1 MLRIVALICLFTL
14 AAVGKIEAKPIRGLK
29 VELGGK
35 TVSYQSVAYLQSVHK
50 EGQLLRRGLAAVA
63 AKDLGV
69 TSYSP
74 KALEMK
80 RLAGIHKNAP
90 WCAAGTS
97 KWLIE
102 AGYGITPRGRVVD
115 LEKEVKRIAKS
126 SSPNP
131 GAVVFF
137 RWSHVG
143 VLDHVTADGRFVVIQ
158 ANCSG
163 AVRVRTHTRQQIR
176 AFYTL

>member
-1 MLRIVALICLFTL
+1 
-14 AAVGKIEAKPIRGLK
+14 
-29 VELGGK
+29 
-35 TVSYQSVAYLQSVHK
+35 
-50 EGQLLRRGLAAVA
+50 
-63 AKDLGV
+63 
-69 TSYSP
+69 
-74 KALEMK
+74 MK